1 MKERGGALWPCV
13 DEVRTDLASKIRLLR
28 CFVPSHLVPLPVW
41 NADEAIA
48 QQLQVVLLQQGAP
61 CRPKESL
68 QNVVR
73 SRSALASGM
82 MASGTLVQGRPLLE
96 SLTNLFVPFPSLISL
111 GWEGKGSWFLLC
123 EEALGKF
130 SLSEIF
136 APRRGLPSIFVT

>member
-61 CRPKESL
+61 RRPKESL
-68 QNVVR
+68 PMEGSKSFGISKRNDGERNACPGPALVR
-73 SRSALASGM
+73 VPYQPL
-82 MASGTLVQGRPLLE
+82 RPL
-96 SLTNLFVPFPSLISL
+96 PFPHFFGLGREGIVVSSL
-111 GWEGKGSWFLLC
+111 
-123 EEALGKF
+123 
-130 SLSEIF
+130 
-136 APRRGLPSIFVT
+136 